1 MCLYFIQNVE
11 KRRPSPLS
19 IFSTKLLQ
27 LNQSRKLKVQTTRKT
42 NGNADGAQKNLMM
55 RAKTNRFFVI
65 TVVISITC
73 NARLQYEEDKYCDT
87 DIESEEFHC
96 DECEP

>member
-11 KRRPSPLS
+11 KRQPPPLS

-42 NGNADGAQKNLMM
+42 NGNADGAQKNLMT
-55 RAKTNRFFVI
+55 RAKTNRLFVI
-65 TVVISITC
+65 TVVISINC
-73 NARLQYEEDKYCDT
+73 NARLQYKEDKYCDI